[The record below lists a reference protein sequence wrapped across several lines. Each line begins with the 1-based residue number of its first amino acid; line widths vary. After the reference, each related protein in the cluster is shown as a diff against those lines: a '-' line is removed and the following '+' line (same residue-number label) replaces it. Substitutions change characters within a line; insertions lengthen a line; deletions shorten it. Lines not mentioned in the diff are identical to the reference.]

1 MKMCSKCKIEKPFA
15 EFHRDKTKKD
25 GFDYRCKS
33 CIADKSLLYGLKNAE
48 MLRVKSADYRRNCT
62 DKYKVTKKKSD
73 EKFRA
78 NEANRLKHIEY
89 ARCHYSR
96 NKDKWAESSSK
107 HVSLLT
113 DYYVSCQLHMG
124 KSATKELIEA
134 KRIHI
139 QIKRKL
145 KELKA

>member
-1 MKMCSKCKIEKPFA
+1 MKTCSKCKVEKPFA

-96 NKDKWAESSSK
+96 NKA
-107 HVSLLT
+107 LLT